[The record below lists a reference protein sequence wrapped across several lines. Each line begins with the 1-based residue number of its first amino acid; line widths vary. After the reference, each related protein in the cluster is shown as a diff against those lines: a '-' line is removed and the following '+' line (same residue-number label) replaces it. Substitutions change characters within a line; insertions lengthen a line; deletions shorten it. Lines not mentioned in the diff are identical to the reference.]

1 VDTQKGGERM
11 NMREYFDDM
20 EYVLWH
26 YSNEKLIDIKK
37 MLDMG
42 EWPKGLPGKPD
53 RWENKS
59 AEAKNCYSIP
69 IGLMI
74 EKLVGTKAVD
84 RSEKDEDVSDQEFDD
99 EWDSLL
105 MEKVNNL
112 NDKISEQ
119 RKMILEI
126 SEQITH
132 GSRSL
137 CVVLA
142 LIAIVCSFI
151 TLILES

>member
-1 VDTQKGGERM
+1 MDMK
-11 NMREYFDDM
+11 NYFDDM

-26 YSNEKLIDIKK
+26 YSNEKLLSIKE
-37 MLDMG
+37 MLDRG
-42 EWPKGLPGKPD
+42 EWPTWLPGKPQ
-53 RWENKS
+53 RWEDKN
-59 AEAKNCYSIP
+59 AEAKNCYSVP

-84 RSEKDEDVSDQEFDD
+84 RSEKDEDISDQAFDD

-119 RKMILEI
+119 RKMLSEIREQVTHSGGVLWVIL
-126 SEQITH
+126 S
-132 GSRSL
+132 
-137 CVVLA
+137 
-142 LIAIVCSFI
+142 LIALVCSLI
-151 TLILES
+151 TLILVS